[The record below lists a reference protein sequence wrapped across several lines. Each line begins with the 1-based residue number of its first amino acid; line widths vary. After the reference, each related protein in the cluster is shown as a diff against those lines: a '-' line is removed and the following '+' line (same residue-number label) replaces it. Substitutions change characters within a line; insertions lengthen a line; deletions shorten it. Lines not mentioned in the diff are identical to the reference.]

1 LLGGLMGYVRWFGHA
16 AFEVNIDGVKVLI
29 DPWVSN
35 PLSNVK
41 VDELKNIDLILVSHD
56 HFDHLGD
63 TVEVARKT
71 GAQILSVPEL
81 SNYLKDQGLNTIG
94 MNIGGTA
101 EFKGLKITMTQAF
114 HTSSRGSPVGYVI
127 KGSESSIYHT
137 GDTGLFGDMKIIGEL
152 YKPKIS
158 LLPIGGY
165 YTMGINEALV
175 AVELIKPE
183 TVIPMHYNTFPVI
196 KADVEKFKELTAG
209 KGVKCIVLKPGESYT
224 F

>member
-1 LLGGLMGYVRWFGHA
+1 MGYARWFGHA
-16 AFEVNIDGVKVLI
+16 AFEINIDGVKVLI
-29 DPWVSN
+29 DPWISN

-63 TVEVARKT
+63 AVEIARRT

-127 KGSESSIYHT
+127 KGRESSIYHT

-165 YTMGINEALV
+165 YTMGIDEALV
-175 AVELIKPE
+175 AIDLIKPE

-196 KADVEKFKELTAG
+196 KADVERFKELTAG
-209 KGVKCIVLKPGESYT
+209 KGVKCIVLRPGESYT

>member
-1 LLGGLMGYVRWFGHA
+1 MGYVRWFGHA
-16 AFEVNIDGVKVLI
+16 AFEVNIDDVKVLI

-63 TVEVARKT
+63 AVEIARKT

-127 KGSESSIYHT
+127 KGKESSIYHT

-165 YTMGINEALV
+165 YTMGVDEAL
-175 AVELIKPE
+175 AAIELIKPE
-183 TVIPMHYNTFPVI
+183 IVIPMHYNTFPVI
-196 KADVEKFKELTAG
+196 KADVEKFKELAAG
-209 KGVKCIVLKPGESYT
+209 KGIKCIVLNPGESYT

>member
-1 LLGGLMGYVRWFGHA
+1 MGYVRWFGHA
-16 AFEVNIDGVKVLI
+16 AFEINIDGVKVLI
-29 DPWVSN
+29 DPWISN

-63 TVEVARKT
+63 AVEIAGRT

-114 HTSSRGSPVGYVI
+114 HTSSRGFPVGYVI
-127 KGSESSIYHT
+127 KGRESSIYHT

-165 YTMGINEALV
+165 YTMGIDEALV
-175 AVELIKPE
+175 AIDLIKPE

-209 KGVKCIVLKPGESYT
+209 KGVKCIVLKPGGSYT

>member
-1 LLGGLMGYVRWFGHA
+1 MGYVRWFGHA

-165 YTMGINEALV
+165 YTLGINEALV

>member
-1 LLGGLMGYVRWFGHA
+1 MGYARWFGHA
-16 AFEVNIDGVKVLI
+16 AFEINIDGVKVLI
-29 DPWVSN
+29 DPWISN

-63 TVEVARKT
+63 AVEIARRT

-114 HTSSRGSPVGYVI
+114 HTSSRGSPVGYVV
-127 KGSESSIYHT
+127 KGRESSIYHT

-165 YTMGINEALV
+165 YTMGIDEALV
-175 AVELIKPE
+175 AIDLIKPE

-196 KADVEKFKELTAG
+196 KADVERFKELTAG
-209 KGVKCIVLKPGESYT
+209 KGVKCIVLRPGESYT